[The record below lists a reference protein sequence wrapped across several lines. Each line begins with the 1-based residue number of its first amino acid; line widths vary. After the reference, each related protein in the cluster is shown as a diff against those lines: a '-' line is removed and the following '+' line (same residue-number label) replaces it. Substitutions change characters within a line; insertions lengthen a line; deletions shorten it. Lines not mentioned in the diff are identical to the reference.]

1 MATKLQESAQA
12 PGPHAP
18 CVGDLA
24 IMLIKRLPIGA
35 QVEAI
40 SINGQTGVVTVE
52 YRHEDLSLASEVTSS
67 A

>member
-1 MATKLQESAQA
+1 MATKIQETAQA

-18 CVGDLA
+18 SVGDLA
-24 IMLIKRLPIGA
+24 ITLIKRLPLGA
-35 QVEAI
+35 QVEAM

-52 YRHEDLSLASEVTSS
+52 YRHEDLSLATEVISS